1 MSIRQNKNKNIGEK
15 NLYGYSIR
23 MASVLR
29 DAATGA
35 AVYGGTMVLLGVV
48 SGTGLELM
56 KNAMGGLVMGGAI
69 MADNVTHSMLMMQP
83 SVASS
88 AVVTG
93 GWFALLESVLSGD
106 TNYGRNAIAGAA
118 TSVVVDTFY

>member
-1 MSIRQNKNKNIGEK
+1 
-15 NLYGYSIR
+15 

-106 TNYGRNAIAGAA
+106 TNYGRNAVAGAA
-118 TSVVVDTFY
+118 TAVVVDTFY